1 MDGVMQMAE
10 KNKYTPM
17 MQHYLQMKKENPDAI
32 IFYRLG
38 DFYEMFFDDAK
49 TASLE
54 LDLVLTGRNAGVEE
68 KVPMCGVPHHAAN
81 SYIQRLIQKGYKVAI
96 VEQVEDP
103 ALAKGL
109 VQREVIRIVTPGTL
123 MDEQSD
129 ERTSSYIA
137 SVYDYQYGLCV
148 VLCEMTT
155 GELKAQLM
163 DKSVISLQKVLL
175 QNNVREIVVEHQFDR
190 RLRKMI
196 EELQTITISS
206 MEKDEIREIYQP
218 LVQGIENQK
227 VLHTFGLLMNYLDE
241 TQKRSMSHLQPLEMI
256 YEQEF
261 LQMDYSTK
269 QNLELTSSQRNG
281 NRQMTLWSFMDKC
294 LSAMGSRML
303 KKWIEYPLIQRKEI
317 EKRLDAVEYLSSE
330 FLIRDELKEHFRYVY
345 DLERLG
351 ARVAYGSASPRDV
364 LRLVSTLEHA
374 PVIFDLFKDCPSYQE
389 YRNID
394 TCQELH
400 DRIDGAIVDEPPLTI
415 KDGGVFVD
423 GYNARLDELR
433 GISRD
438 GKSWILE
445 LEAREKERTGIRSLK
460 IGYNRVFGYYIEIRK
475 GSLDAIKPEFGYVR
489 KQTLANAERF
499 ITDEL
504 KEKEELIL
512 HAQEEKIRLEAEL
525 FADLLNQIKVYL
537 PKLHDLAQAL
547 ATIDVLYALAVLAA
561 DHGYV
566 RPQFHDGHAIDIV
579 EGRHPILDSMMKK
592 KRYVSNNLHMD
603 ERQTISIITGPNMGG
618 KSTYMRQNALL
629 VIMAQIGSFVPARKA
644 DLPIFDQIFTRIGAS
659 DDILSGKS
667 TFMVEMMEAN
677 HALQHA
683 TDRSLILF
691 DEIGRGTSTYDGM
704 ALAQAMIEYINENIH
719 AKTLFSTH
727 YHELTQLG
735 EHSEEI
741 RNIHVDVHEE
751 DDHVTFLYRVVDG
764 KADKSYGINV
774 ARLAKLPEVIL
785 QRAGQLL
792 DALEREENHG
802 VYQPQMLVV
811 EKDDPKQKEIMEMI
825 DMIDIN
831 SMTPME
837 AMSFLYELKK
847 KRTA

>member
-330 FLIRDELKEHFRYVY
+330 FLIRDELKEHLRYVY

-400 DRIDGAIVDEPPLTI
+400 DRIDGAIVDVPPLTI

>member
-330 FLIRDELKEHFRYVY
+330 FLIRDELKEHLRYVY

-394 TCQELH
+394 TCQKLH

-592 KRYVSNNLHMD
+592 KRYVSNNLHMN